1 MDQLSVISFTVLFGP
16 QGAIFKLP
24 CFPRSTIILNQFKE
38 PIRGIIKDS
47 NGITLQKHTKAK
59 SDDQHRKKSFIFSFD
74 DATQGKRK
82 ALHTAKRIHLEYCIG
97 AGRKSDISAAL
108 TEENK

>member
-1 MDQLSVISFTVLFGP
+1 MINHFYKWYHPTEAYKG
-16 QGAIFKLP
+16 
-24 CFPRSTIILNQFKE
+24 KE
-38 PIRGIIKDS
+38 RWS
-47 NGITLQKHTKAK
+47 AQKKNP
-59 SDDQHRKKSFIFSFD
+59 FIFSFD

-108 TEENK
+108 TEEDK